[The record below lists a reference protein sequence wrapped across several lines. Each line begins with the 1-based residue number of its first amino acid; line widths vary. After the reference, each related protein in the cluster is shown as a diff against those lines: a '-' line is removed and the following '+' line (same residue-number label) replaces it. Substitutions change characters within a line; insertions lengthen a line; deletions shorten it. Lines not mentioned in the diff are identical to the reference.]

1 MSMPRQPGADAF
13 DFLSAQLIDAIQ
25 AWSVPGPA
33 WDESALDDWA
43 RQAFRLQCAGNASY
57 AKYCHAR
64 GVGPSDVSGW
74 RDFVPVPTA
83 AFRVVDLIVGRP
95 SDARLIFLTSGTTRG
110 PSARGRHLVR
120 SPELYRASLRAAFRV
135 FVLKGDESAKLI
147 ALPPSF
153 TYEAHS
159 SLGWMLDDVRS
170 GIGSGD
176 GVSVARAT
184 GIDWEALGLEIRR
197 AADAGRAVCLL
208 GTSLGLAEWLDRMRD
223 GRSAEVTLPAG
234 SVLMDTGGGVLKARP
249 CLEDDQPFILYNVD
263 VYTNLDIR
271 KLYDHHMKNDAL
283 VTIAV
288 TGRQTSRSLLFDKDG
303 YLAGWQHNQTGEQR
317 LVRKHPGILHAY
329 ANSCVHI
336 LDQDF
341 FAYNQLEGIVSLTD
355 IYLGLAAEHKISCFV
370 HNDDFW
376 YNSTGGTMN
385 IGWQEILLILL
396 IVLLLFGARKIP
408 DLAKGLGKGIREFKK
423 GMSEIEKP
431 AEEEEKKTDE
441 KPED

>member
-33 WDESALDDWA
+33 WEESALDDWA
-43 RQAFRLQCAGNASY
+43 RQAFRLQYAGNASY

-135 FVLKGDESAKLI
+135 FVLRGDESAKLI

-153 TYEAHS
+153 THDANS

-184 GIDWEALGLEIRR
+184 GIDWEALGLEIRQ
-197 AADAGRAVCLL
+197 AAEAGRAVCLL
-208 GTSLGLAEWLDRMRD
+208 GTSLGLAEWLDRLRD
-223 GRSAEVTLPAG
+223 GRSAEVRLPAG
-234 SVLMDTGGGVLKARP
+234 SVLMDTGGEKGRPGLARSDIVRDLAPRLGLTLDCVVNEFGMTELLSQRYGRGDPAVPLLAPPWLRSQVLDP
-249 CLEDDQPFILYNVD
+249 LTLQEVPE
-263 VYTNLDIR
+263 
-271 KLYDHHMKNDAL
+271 
-283 VTIAV
+283 
-288 TGRQTSRSLLFDKDG
+288 
-303 YLAGWQHNQTGEQR
+303 GE
-317 LVRKHPGILHAY
+317 VGILCH
-329 ANSCVHI
+329 
-336 LDQDF
+336 F
-341 FAYNQLEGIVSLTD
+341 
-355 IYLGLAAEHKISCFV
+355 
-370 HNDDFW
+370 
-376 YNSTGGTMN
+376 
-385 IGWQEILLILL
+385 
-396 IVLLLFGARKIP
+396 
-408 DLAKGLGKGIREFKK
+408 DLANLGSVCSVLTEDRGRKVGDGIEWVGRTE
-423 GMSEIEKP
+423 GAPPRGCSLAT
-431 AEEEEKKTDE
+431 AELLEAQARA
-441 KPED
+441 